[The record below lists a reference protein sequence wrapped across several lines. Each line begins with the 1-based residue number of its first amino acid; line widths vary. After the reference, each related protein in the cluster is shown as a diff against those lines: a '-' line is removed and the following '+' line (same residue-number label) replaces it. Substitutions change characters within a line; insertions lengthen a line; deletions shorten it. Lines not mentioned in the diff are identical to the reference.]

1 LDNPFLRVVSF
12 RAAVWTKLTISD
24 FGELAM
30 RHSLVTMQFKHNHP
44 TISSF
49 AEWQSMDD
57 DSKES
62 PISVSWILLPVIAL
76 ILGTINTSPLSAQIS
91 TDKAQTGSPVTAET
105 ARASSPL
112 EQLDWLIGEWVA
124 KGDVYQARSTAC
136 WSENRKFIVSQ
147 FTVERPGG
155 KSLCGTQRIGWDP
168 AAERIRSWVFDS
180 DGGISEG
187 IWQQEGDAW
196 VVKNVG
202 VLPDSRRSSAA
213 NFWVRDGNDK
223 YAVKSSHV
231 KVDDDTVADFEVE
244 FRRVRGGR

>member
-1 LDNPFLRVVSF
+1 MCDGV
-12 RAAVWTKLTISD
+12 
-24 FGELAM
+24 M
-30 RHSLVTMQFKHNHP
+30 RSRPRTSNLHLLV
-44 TISSF
+44 
-49 AEWQSMDD
+49 
-57 DSKES
+57 
-62 PISVSWILLPVIAL
+62 ILLFFSVA
-76 ILGTINTSPLSAQIS
+76 NLSSSMGQAH
-91 TDKAQTGSPVTAET
+91 TNKAAAGPGATEET
-105 ARASSPL
+105 APQSNPI

-124 KGDVYQARSTAC
+124 KGDGYQARSTAC

-202 VLPDSRRSSAA
+202 VLTDGRRSSAA